1 MFCPKCGSQM
11 TDNSGAQVCMEGK
24 MELSP
29 LLSSQLTECFIEKS
43 STPSGA
49 ALDTL
54 TEEIWFCPGCGVKMD
69 VSEGLVTCPKCNQ
82 SLNQFIRQLTEL
94 YVHLSLNKDT

>member
-11 TDNSGAQVCMEGK
+11 TDKSGAQVCENGQ
-24 MELSP
+24 MELSH
-29 LLSSQLTECFIEKS
+29 LLSSQLVECFIEKS
-43 STPSGA
+43 SPPSNA

-54 TEEIWFCPGCGVKMD
+54 KEEIWFCPGCGVKMN
-69 VSEGLVTCPKCNQ
+69 VSDELVTCPKCNQ

-94 YVHLSLNKDT
+94 YVHL

>member
-11 TDNSGAQVCMEGK
+11 NHNSGVQVCSKGK

-29 LLSSQLTECFIEKS
+29 LLSSQLEQCFIEKS
-43 STPSGA
+43 APTSTA
-49 ALDTL
+49 ALDKVQN
-54 TEEIWFCPGCGVKMD
+54 ENWFCPGCGVKMD
-69 VSEGLVTCPKCNQ
+69 IDEGVVICPQCNQ

-94 YVHLSLNKDT
+94 YIHA